1 MRRIMVVSPDPDV
14 FFQIRRAWVFRS
26 ATIDRVTRYDR
37 VFEEIQTNQPDIIY
51 FDMASGSPDEIIR
64 GTNQREET
72 RHVGFILVYPEDVS
86 VSEHHHSCDQ
96 PPHVDFV
103 QKLLR
108 VETIRDISNH
118 LLANVGWYLHS
129 VRMFVVSG
137 DHAFVHKIRS
147 FWAGD
152 EVEIEV
158 SREHGLLLDD
168 IEAFQPDLVILDKQ
182 SIRRLPI
189 DHYDDLR
196 SLDSTRHIP
205 LLLVSHSDSRFVRRL
220 VVREFDLV
228 EDAHSIALGR
238 NWDSLKRYTRSLI
251 IANPNPFRT
260 LR

>member
-1 MRRIMVVSPDPDV
+1 MRRIMIVSLDTDI
-14 FFQIRRAWVFRS
+14 FFPIRRAWVFRS
-26 ATIDRVTRYDR
+26 ASINRVTRFDGL
-37 VFEEIQTNQPDIIY
+37 FEEIQSSRPDIIY
-51 FDMASGSPDEIIR
+51 FDTEVGNPDEIIR
-64 GTNQREET
+64 DTSQREET
-72 RHVGFILVYPEDVS
+72 RHIAFLLVYPEDIS
-86 VSEHHHSCDQ
+86 IPEHHRSTEQ
-96 PPHVDFV
+96 SPHIDFL
-103 QKLLR
+103 QKPLR

-118 LLANVGWYLHS
+118 ILANVGWYLHS
-129 VRMFVVSG
+129 VRMFVISD
-137 DHAFVHKIRS
+137 DHAFIHKIRS
-147 FWAGD
+147 FWASD

-168 IEAFQPDLVILDKQ
+168 IETFQPDIVILDKQ
-182 SIRRLPI
+182 SIRRLAV

-196 SLDSTRHIP
+196 ALDSTRHIP
-205 LLLVSHSDSRFVRRL
+205 LLLVSHSDNRFVRRL